1 MVFPH
6 NILKLTKFNAEG
18 TICRTWWN
26 SPTLLLLFNL
36 LFGADVLKGP
46 VSVFIGSFG
55 GRGMEERGFC
65 VVSQRPREKT
75 NHVKRSMHFDRDECL
90 ICLIDCK
97 WHYHITHAPSTTRD
111 TGYWTL
117 SLLYFR
123 YCHNA
128 LHCTHIPSNFL
139 CIK

>member
-1 MVFPH
+1 MQ
-6 NILKLTKFNAEG
+6 
-18 TICRTWWN
+18 
-26 SPTLLLLFNL
+26 
-36 LFGADVLKGP
+36 KGP
-46 VSVFIGSFG
+46 YAVPGGTVQNCCFYLIFYLEPTSSKVQYQSVFIGSFG
-55 GRGMEERGFC
+55 GRGMEENGFC
-65 VVSQRPREKT
+65 VVSQRPRERT

-97 WHYHITHAPSTTRD
+97 CHYRITHASSTPRD

-128 LHCTHIPSNFL
+128 LHCTHVPSNFL